1 MESILSLDH
10 IYYSYHDKNG
20 ETPVINDLSFEIEPG
35 SFTSIVGPSGCG
47 KSTLLSLLCDLI
59 KPEAGTIYIRP
70 PENNPDSR
78 MGYMLQ
84 KDNLFEWRS
93 IYKNVMLG
101 LEINNKKTPENIAY
115 VNHLLEQYDL
125 AEFKS
130 ARPS

>member
-1 MESILSLDH
+1 
-10 IYYSYHDKNG
+10 
-20 ETPVINDLSFEIEPG
+20 
-35 SFTSIVGPSGCG
+35 
-47 KSTLLSLLCDLI
+47 
-59 KPEAGTIYIRP
+59 
-70 PENNPDSR
+70 
-78 MGYMLQ
+78 MLQ

-130 ARPS
+130 ARPSQLSGGMRQRAAPVSYTHLHPEKNTAPLPCSPDMHGSSHICRAALAAYISLVIPQKPVLTFLSTLQALGHRLHFISSP